1 MLGKFLLNIRKI
13 RPQKTGSQIQKNP
26 FCNYDLREGPE
37 TPTEWKSMSVTDQL
51 MNQPTLQG
59 VLSY

>member
-26 FCNYDLREGPE
+26 FCNFDLREGPE
-37 TPTEWKSMSVTDQL
+37 TPTEWKYESVRDGL
-51 MNQPTLQG
+51 
-59 VLSY
+59 